1 MNNDLPM
8 EDIRIIRIRDVIAL
22 TGLSRS
28 AIYAA
33 VKAGTFPRQV
43 KLSARSSGWVR
54 GEVVAW
60 MKARPRGL

>member
-1 MNNDLPM
+1 MNNDLPI

-54 GEVVAW
+54 GEVVEW
-60 MKARPRGL
+60 MKGRPRGF